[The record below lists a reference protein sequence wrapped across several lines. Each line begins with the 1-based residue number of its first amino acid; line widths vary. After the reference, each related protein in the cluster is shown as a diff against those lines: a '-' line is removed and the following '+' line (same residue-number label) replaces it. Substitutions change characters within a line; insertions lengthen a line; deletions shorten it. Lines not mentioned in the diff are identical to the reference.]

1 MSEQHSNRSQDKK
14 RHLIERYLTKLTQE
28 DPQLYYSSTDEIAR
42 VILTMIKQHSL
53 QLDIEEQ
60 LLANH
65 MTLSEVEMLLSFH
78 DHSAHH
84 PKSHPE

>member
-1 MSEQHSNRSQDKK
+1 MSEQYSDRSQDKK

-42 VILTMIKQHSL
+42 IIHTMIKNHSL
-53 QLDIEEQ
+53 HLEVDEQ

-65 MTLSEVEMLLSFH
+65 MTLQEIEMLLSFH